1 MEETDEIV
9 DQLHTVIGTV
19 INVVNLA
26 KIDYQETIVV
36 LSCLIGSA
44 AARFEDQANL
54 EEILEDIKVSS
65 VDALQSIK
73 EDLQNG

>member
-9 DQLHTVIGTV
+9 DQLHTVINTVVNV
-19 INVVNLA
+19 INLA
-26 KIDYQETIVV
+26 RIDYQETIVV

-44 AARFEDQANL
+44 ANRFEGQANL
-54 EEILEDIKVSS
+54 EKILEDIKVSS
-65 VDALQSIK
+65 VDAFQSIK